1 MKKSL
6 LLTTALITSICCHQA
21 QAQWTRMDETI
32 SVPNTNVN
40 SRMSVSPSP
49 ALLSKANIPQS
60 ECISPALKAQV
71 QAENKRNREQIKAK
85 NPSLFANR
93 SSQLPTFIW
102 PTQPKAGFTDY
113 SYYTVQ
119 NLVDHNA
126 AFPNQLQDY
135 NCLQRTYDF
144 GSGNH
149 EGTDII
155 YWPYAWRSMDADI
168 MEIVAAAPGIII
180 NKRNAYPDRNCLNNG
195 NSAWNGIIVE
205 HADGSEA
212 WYWHFKTGSAT
223 TKNIGDAVV
232 AGEYLGLAGSSGSSD
247 WPHVHFQVNDSSG
260 NFVDPWEGPC
270 NPTTPV
276 SLWQNQ
282 QPYNVPSVNRVCT
295 KSSQIDFYDCPDP
308 EITYEKDTFQLG
320 DSLWIWAYVR
330 DLEFNSTMNLDLITP
345 SGASGINWS
354 FTVPWATWPTSYVRW
369 YYIIDNWFVNGTW
382 TWKVNYG
389 GNNYEHQFV
398 IGNPLST
405 QEISGV
411 KPCIISPNPANNMF
425 TLSVPGNKTFNEI
438 RVIDQ
443 LGRTV
448 IAIDEKL
455 NGGITKTEIDCAALP
470 AGVYY
475 VKASSDE
482 ELFVSKFVKQ

>member
-1 MKKSL
+1 MLMKKSL

-113 SYYTVQ
+113 SYYTVH

-126 AFPNQLQDY
+126 AFPISCRITIACNVLMILEAVTTKEPILFTGLIPS
-135 NCLQRTYDF
+135 N
-144 GSGNH
+144 
-149 EGTDII
+149 
-155 YWPYAWRSMDADI
+155 RSDADI

-232 AGEYLGLAGSSGSSD
+232 AGEYSGLAGSSGSSD
-247 WPHVHFQVNDSSG
+247 WPHVHFQVKRPFRKFCRS
-260 NFVDPWEGPC
+260 
-270 NPTTPV
+270 
-276 SLWQNQ
+276 
-282 QPYNVPSVNRVCT
+282 
-295 KSSQIDFYDCPDP
+295 
-308 EITYEKDTFQLG
+308 
-320 DSLWIWAYVR
+320 
-330 DLEFNSTMNLDLITP
+330 M
-345 SGASGINWS
+345 
-354 FTVPWATWPTSYVRW
+354 
-369 YYIIDNWFVNGTW
+369 
-382 TWKVNYG
+382 
-389 GNNYEHQFV
+389 
-398 IGNPLST
+398 
-405 QEISGV
+405 
-411 KPCIISPNPANNMF
+411 
-425 TLSVPGNKTFNEI
+425 
-438 RVIDQ
+438 
-443 LGRTV
+443 GRTM
-448 IAIDEKL
+448 
-455 NGGITKTEIDCAALP
+455 
-470 AGVYY
+470 
-475 VKASSDE
+475 
-482 ELFVSKFVKQ
+482 